1 MHPCQRDGIIV
12 LHINADALLRRRAA
26 LALLDMEVRTRPPAE
41 QAPGRRAEQPP
52 KPSQEARAV
61 SWVLRSDRHNWLA
74 LSGSAGNQHVHASMS
89 EDA

>member
-1 MHPCQRDGIIV
+1 MC
-12 LHINADALLRRRAA
+12 AA
-26 LALLDMEVRTRPPAE
+26 LALLDMEMRTRPRAPSSGRQAE
-41 QAPGRRAEQPP
+41 QAP

-74 LSGSAGNQHVHASMS
+74 LTDTALWAQHARASMG